1 MVMKIMNKLTI
12 LCAAIAFNV
21 NAQDFGTW
29 SVDMGRTMTMN
40 SAICNQTGTCNK
52 YTPEQKTQRK
62 AISDQAY
69 QCISAAHRRYSGDSS
84 NKEREVSRCKAVRDQ
99 QYYAIR
105 GSARAASPA
114 NPASP
119 NPVRSI
125 DFAIANY
132 QVSPT
137 VTDEVRRRLRDGL
150 SRVSNS
156 QAQQQLVSQID
167 FESVFDSAMN
177 KYGLRSGNMIDTMT
191 GYWLTM
197 WSIVHRTSMP
207 NRSAIEGVRAQ
218 MAAIAK
224 QSGIATVRSEDKQRE
239 SQKLIWQMVLAL
251 GAQRQPG
258 MNLKD
263 LSMEVNRTAV
273 RQGMDLSLMM
283 VTNEGFVRR

>member
-1 MVMKIMNKLTI
+1 MKIMNKLTI
-12 LCAAIAFNV
+12 LAAAIAFNAS
-21 NAQDFGTW
+21 AQDFGSW
-29 SVDMGRTMTMN
+29 SVSMGQTMTMN
-40 SAICNQTGTCNK
+40 SAICNQAGTCKK
-52 YTPEQKTQRK
+52 YTPEEKARRK
-62 AISDQAY
+62 AISDQAF
-69 QCISAAHRRYSGDSS
+69 QCISAATRRYARDDT
-84 NKEREVSRCKAVRDQ
+84 NKEREVTRCKAVRDQ
-99 QYYAIR
+99 QYDAMSGATR
-105 GSARAASPA
+105 PASPA
-114 NPASP
+114 NPPSP
-119 NPVRSI
+119 GPVSGS
-125 DFAIANY
+125 DLAIANY
-132 QVSPT
+132 QVSPP

-156 QAQQQLVSQID
+156 QAQQQLVSNID

-197 WSIVHRTSMP
+197 WSIVHRTSIP

-224 QSGIATVRSEDKQRE
+224 QSGIAKVRSEDKQRE

-273 RQGMDLSLMM
+273 RQGMDLSLMS